1 MHTLQFSTTLH
12 RINEKEFKRK
22 VCVYVGL
29 RYKSRYIHLA
39 RLIARD
45 TKRLM
50 DDPFQCHFQDLV
62 H

>member
-1 MHTLQFSTTLH
+1 MPTPQFSVTLFKA
-12 RINEKEFKRK
+12 NEKEFKRK

-45 TKRLM
+45 T
-50 DDPFQCHFQDLV
+50 
-62 H
+62 